1 MTLKAQQ
8 LACTRGERALFL
20 ALDLELRPGDAL
32 RVAGKNG
39 AGKTSLLRILS
50 GLSTPNAGT
59 VNWDGE
65 NISRIREQ
73 YNRQLTYLGHLPG
86 IKDDLTAGEN
96 VMLAVKLS
104 GNRIERKAA
113 ALALEQVGL
122 GAQVNLPARV
132 LSQGQKKRVALAR
145 LPFCSATPL
154 WISDEPFVAL
164 DQDAVHWL
172 TETISQHLSH
182 DGMLAYSTHQEI
194 NLRAQ
199 RNLTLHLQT
208 PC

>member
-20 ALDLELRPGDAL
+20 ALDLELRPGVAL

-132 LSQGQKKRVALAR
+132 LSQAYAKRPKCESRSARSQSSVGEPPKKPRCWA
-145 LPFCSATPL
+145 
-154 WISDEPFVAL
+154 
-164 DQDAVHWL
+164 
-172 TETISQHLSH
+172 
-182 DGMLAYSTHQEI
+182 
-194 NLRAQ
+194 
-199 RNLTLHLQT
+199 
-208 PC
+208 